1 MIDKDIEKSNIKI
14 KYFLHGLKNLYK
26 FVIIINFP
34 IRGKLVKKMKKLL
47 IPVAFMAL
55 VLSGCNLVGPVTPTS
70 APTVTTNPTTSVDP
84 SSGDTTSNPTSTS
97 SQSSSSSQ
105 TSTTSGVTPTVT
117 SVTLDKTSATL
128 AAGESLTLKATVNG
142 THSPS
147 QSVAWSTSNSSVAT
161 VSSGKVEVK
170 STATAGQT
178 ATITATSVV
187 DTSKKATCTVTVQ
200 ATTDK
205 AAYTLML
212 YICGSTLE
220 YDNGVV
226 GGASADIAEILS
238 VANQPSNV
246 NILIE
251 TGGAKGWENSSI
263 DENYIQRFYVKNKKL
278 NFVENA
284 GSYTSTTNKAN
295 MGKSTT
301 LESFLTWGINNY
313 PADKYALVLWNHG
326 GAVSG
331 VCSDEYNLDQYKMGD
346 MLITSEVAS
355 ALKNTFANTSASK
368 LEWIGYDACIM
379 NYLDNASVMADYCN
393 YLIGSQEL
401 EEGDGWDYTAWLP
414 TLYSSPTG
422 TTATLLNKICKTF
435 VDQYGT
441 KQNYQCLS
449 VLDLSKM
456 STFTTEFN
464 KYTKNFTT
472 SSHFD
477 SIVSAFSNSLQFGE
491 SIYGLADFSSFIA
504 QMEKK
509 FTSISATALKNA
521 YEALVE
527 YTYCGSVYT
536 TKKPSGSDIFVAYSD
551 DYYYGL
557 QPESEDYGTNDT
569 KFTYWRDI
577 NIKYGF

>member
-1 MIDKDIEKSNIKI
+1 M
-14 KYFLHGLKNLYK
+14 
-26 FVIIINFP
+26 
-34 IRGKLVKKMKKLL
+34 KKMKKLL

-97 SQSSSSSQ
+97 SQ

-147 QSVAWSTSNSSVAT
+147 QNVTWSTSNSSVAT

-178 ATITATSVV
+178 ATITATSVA
-187 DTSKKATCTVTVQ
+187 DTSKKASCTITVKASSTQ
-200 ATTDK
+200 

-220 YDNGVV
+220 CDEDERVV
-226 GGASADIAEILS
+226 GAASDDIAEILS

-263 DENYIQRFYVKNKKL
+263 NENYIQRFYVKNKKL

-295 MGKSTT
+295 MGESAT

-326 GAVSG
+326 GAVGG
-331 VCSDEYNLDQYKMGD
+331 VCSDEYNIKEYGLGD
-346 MLITSEVAS
+346 TLITSEVAT
-355 ALKNTFANTSASK
+355 ALKNTFTNTSASK

-379 NYLDNASVMADYCN
+379 NYLDNASVMADYAN
-393 YLIGSQEL
+393 YLVGSQEL
-401 EEGDGWDYTAWLP
+401 ENDDGWDYTGWVP

-422 TTATLLNKICKTF
+422 TTTTLLNKICKSF

-441 KQNYQCLS
+441 KQNDQCLS

-472 SSHFD
+472 SSHFN
-477 SIVSAFSNSLQFGE
+477 SIVSAFSTSLQFGQE
-491 SIYGLADFSSFIA
+491 IYGLADFSSFIA

-509 FTSISATALKNA
+509 FSSISTTALKA
-521 YEALVE
+521 AFDDIVE
-527 YTYCGSVYT
+527 YTYCGNAYLSSN
-536 TKKPSGSDIFVAYSD
+536 KPCGSNVFVAYSD

-557 QPESEDYGTNDT
+557 QPASEDYGTNDT

-577 NIKYGF
+577 NTKYGF

>member
-1 MIDKDIEKSNIKI
+1 M
-14 KYFLHGLKNLYK
+14 
-26 FVIIINFP
+26 
-34 IRGKLVKKMKKLL
+34 KKMKKLL

-97 SQSSSSSQ
+97 GQSSSSSQ

-147 QSVAWSTSNSSVAT
+147 QSVTWSTSNSSVAS

-178 ATITATSVV
+178 ATITATSVA
-187 DTSKKATCTVTVQ
+187 DTSKKASCTITVKASSTQ
-200 ATTDK
+200 

-220 YDNGVV
+220 CDADERVV
-226 GGASADIAEILS
+226 GAASDDIDEILG

-263 DENYIQRFYVKNKKL
+263 NENYIQRFYVKNKKL

-295 MGKSTT
+295 MGESAT

-331 VCSDEYNLDQYKMGD
+331 VCSDEYNLKEYDLGD
-346 MLITSEVAS
+346 TLLTSEVAT
-355 ALKNTFANTSASK
+355 ALKNTFTNTSASK

-379 NYLDNASVMADYCN
+379 NYLDNASVMADYAN
-393 YLIGSQEL
+393 YLVGSQEL
-401 EEGDGWDYTAWLP
+401 ENDDGWDYTGWVP

-422 TTATLLNKICKTF
+422 ATTTLLNKICKTF

-441 KQNYQCLS
+441 KQNDQCLS

-464 KYTKNFTT
+464 KYTNNFTT
-472 SSHFD
+472 SSHFN
-477 SIVSAFSNSLQFGE
+477 SIVSAFSSSLQFGQG
-491 SIYGLADFSSFIA
+491 IYGLADFSSFIA

-509 FTSISATALKNA
+509 FSSISTTALKAAFNDI
-521 YEALVE
+521 VE
-527 YTYCGSVYT
+527 YTYCGNVYSSSN
-536 TKKPSGSDIFVAYSD
+536 KPCGSNVFVAYSD
-551 DYYYGL
+551 DYYTGFQCLKKEYGA
-557 QPESEDYGTNDT
+557 NDT
-569 KFTYWRDI
+569 KFTAWRNL
-577 NIKYGF
+577 NIKYGSWYE